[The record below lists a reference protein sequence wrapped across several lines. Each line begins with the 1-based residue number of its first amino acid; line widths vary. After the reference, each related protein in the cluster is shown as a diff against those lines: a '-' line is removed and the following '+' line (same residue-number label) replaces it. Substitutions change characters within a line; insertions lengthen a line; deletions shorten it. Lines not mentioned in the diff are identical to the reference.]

1 MKNMFDVN
9 QELVYVLTGD
19 NQASLL
25 RLVQRP

>member
-9 QELVYVLTGD
+9 QEFVYVLAGD